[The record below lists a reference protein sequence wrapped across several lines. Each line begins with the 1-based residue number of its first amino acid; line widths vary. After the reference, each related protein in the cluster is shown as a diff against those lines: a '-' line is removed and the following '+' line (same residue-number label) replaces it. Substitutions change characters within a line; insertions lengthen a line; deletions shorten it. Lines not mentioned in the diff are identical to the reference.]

1 MDESTDPVGLA
12 ERPAPDLPLADGI
25 LLPIIPLFS
34 LVLRKPPIT
43 PAVLGSSVGRRFPI
57 SPPRMCDA
65 EEVGGPE
72 VPNGWVGTSGAAE
85 GLLNF
90 AMRSLSDPETMR
102 CCGPAPAPA
111 PRPAA
116 GPLPVDE
123 EREDESG
130 GGESV
135 LRSVILADEHE
146 HDQRRAPSS
155 EKRRYERNAGQRYKE
170 CRWRDS
176 HIYSGRWLLYHH
188 TSMRAPRQRGGS
200 DEEVSAGR
208 SFRV

>member
-12 ERPAPDLPLADGI
+12 ERPAPDLPLAEGI
-25 LLPIIPLFS
+25 LLPIMPLFS

-65 EEVGGPE
+65 DEVGGPE

-111 PRPAA
+111 PAPGPVAGVLPA
-116 GPLPVDE
+116 DE
-123 EREDESG
+123 EREDDSG

-135 LRSVILADEHE
+135 LGSVILADEHE
-146 HDQRRAPSS
+146 HKQQRAPSS
-155 EKRRYERNAGQRYKE
+155 EKRRYKRNAGQRNKK
-170 CRWRDS
+170 C
-176 HIYSGRWLLYHH
+176 
-188 TSMRAPRQRGGS
+188 MRAPRQRGGS
-200 DEEVSAGR
+200 DEESSAGAWFDGSKEAR
-208 SFRV
+208 SETQDES